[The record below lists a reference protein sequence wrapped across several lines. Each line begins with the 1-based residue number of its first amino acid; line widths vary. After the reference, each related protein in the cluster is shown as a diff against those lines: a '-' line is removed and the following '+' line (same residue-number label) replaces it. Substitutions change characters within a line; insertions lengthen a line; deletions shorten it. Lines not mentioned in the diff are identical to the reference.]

1 MEKRDEF
8 WQKMTRESWIKMP
21 EDYLDNIASRVLE
34 QLPELPEQETPVVS
48 LWTKVRPIL
57 YMAAM
62 FVGIALFLNVVKWG
76 SDTIASTS
84 EYAQLVLPTE
94 DSVDEMVLYSSM
106 DDYALI
112 EYMCSNYS
120 YE

>member
-8 WQKMTRESWIKMP
+8 WQKMPREGGFKMP
-21 EDYLDNIASRVLE
+21 DNYLDNITSRVME
-34 QLPELPEQETPVVS
+34 QLPEQPEQETVVVS

-62 FVGIALFLNVVKWG
+62 FMGIALFLNVVKWG
-76 SDTIASTS
+76 SETIASAP
-84 EYAQLVLPTE
+84 EQALLVSPTE
-94 DSVDEMVLYSSM
+94 NSVDELVLYSSM

-112 EYMCSNYS
+112 EYMCSTYS